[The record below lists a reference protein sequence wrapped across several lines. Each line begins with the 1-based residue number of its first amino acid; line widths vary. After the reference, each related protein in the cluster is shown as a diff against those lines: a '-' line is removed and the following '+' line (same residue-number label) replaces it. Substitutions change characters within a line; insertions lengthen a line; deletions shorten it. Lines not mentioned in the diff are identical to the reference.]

1 MKINNHFKEDGIS
14 LQNAIEEIL
23 EIILKSESSVDILVR

>member
-14 LQNAIEEIL
+14 IQTAIEEIL
-23 EIILKSESSVDILVR
+23 KILLESES